1 MEKNENFKDELTTQ
15 YSILIKAREKREK
28 NQFIILISI
37 LSLTLIATILCVFFT
52 LKSFNN
58 SNKLLKDKNKNETIF
73 LTLSSTFN
81 GDNELNL
88 EGIGSNYELPTPKT
102 INITN
107 EGNEKITFNIKLTSI
122 KTSLLSTNKL
132 FYTITHNNEES
143 SPKVLPL
150 NTQNIINKI
159 TLEPEESTS
168 FIIYAYFDGTF
179 DKNDYSN
186 YYNAQIVI
194 EQDNEKLNLID

>member
-15 YSILIKAREKREK
+15 YSILIKAKEKREK
-28 NQFIILISI
+28 NHFIILISI
-37 LSLTLIATILCVFFT
+37 LSLTLISAILCVFFT
-52 LKSFNN
+52 ISSFNN
-58 SNKLLKDKNKNETIF
+58 TNKLLKDKNKDETVF
-73 LTLSSTFN
+73 LTLSTTFN
-81 GDNELNL
+81 GNNELNL
-88 EGIGSNYELPTPKT
+88 EGIGNDYELSTPKK

-122 KTSLLSTNKL
+122 NTSLLSTNKL
-132 FYTITHNNEES
+132 YYIISHDNEES

-150 NTQNIINKI
+150 NPQNIINKI

-168 FIIYAYFDGTF
+168 FIINAYFDGTF

>member
-1 MEKNENFKDELTTQ
+1 MEKNENFKDELNTQ
-15 YSILIKAREKREK
+15 YSILIKAKEKREK
-28 NQFIILISI
+28 HQFIILISI
-37 LSLTLIATILCVFFT
+37 LSLTLISAILCVFFT
-52 LKSFNN
+52 MKSYNN
-58 SNKLLKDKNKNETIF
+58 SNKLLKDKNKDEPIF
-73 LTLSSTFN
+73 LTLSTTFN

-88 EGIGSNYELPTPKT
+88 EAIGNDYDLPTPKT

-122 KTSLLSTNKL
+122 DTSLLSTNKL

-150 NTQNIINKI
+150 NNQNIITEV

-168 FIIYAYFDGTF
+168 FIIHAYFEGTF

-186 YYNAQIVI
+186 YYNAQIVV
-194 EQDNEKLNLID
+194 EQANEKLNLID

>member
-37 LSLTLIATILCVFFT
+37 LSLTLIATILCVIFT
-52 LKSFNN
+52 IKSFSN
-58 SNKLLKDKNKNETIF
+58 SNKLLKDKNNNETIF
-73 LTLSSTFN
+73 LTLSTIFN
-81 GDNELNL
+81 GNDELNL
-88 EGIGSNYELPTPKT
+88 EGIGNDYELSTPKT

-107 EGNEKITFNIKLTSI
+107 EGKEKITFNIKLTSI

-132 FYTITHNNEES
+132 FYTITHDNEES

-150 NTQNIINKI
+150 NTQNIINKV
-159 TLEPEESTS
+159 TLEPDESTS

>member
-28 NQFIILISI
+28 HQLIILISI
-37 LSLTLIATILCVFFT
+37 LSLTLISTILCVVFT
-52 LKSFNN
+52 IKSFNN
-58 SNKLLKDKNKNETIF
+58 SNKLLKDKNKDETVF
-73 LTLSSTFN
+73 LTLSTTFN
-81 GDNELNL
+81 GNNELNL
-88 EGIGSNYELPTPKT
+88 EGIGNDYELPTPKT

-107 EGNEKITFNIKLTSI
+107 EGNEKITFNIRLTSI
-122 KTSLLSTNKL
+122 NTSLLSTNKL
-132 FYTITHNNEES
+132 FYTITHDNEES

-150 NTQNIINKI
+150 NPQNIINKV
-159 TLEPEESTS
+159 TLEPEESAS